1 MLRKPVIV
9 GLLLTCVGLGLPL
22 AVDATPVGAAATV
35 TIQSN
40 LCYQPSA
47 SGMSCMGGTSHKFDA
62 YLPAGVTQATPGV
75 ILIHG
80 GGFTGGDK
88 TDLANLGNRLAAD
101 GMAAFSINYR
111 LDSSTIAGFPM
122 ESQDVMTAI
131 SYVQPRTPRPSM
143 SIQVGWRPSAL
154 RQARRSRCTRQ

>member
-9 GLLLTCVGLGLPL
+9 GLLFACVGLGLPL
-22 AVDATPVGAAATV
+22 VDAIPVAATSAV

-40 LCYQPSA
+40 LCYQPS
-47 SGMSCMGGTSHKFDA
+47 SSGTSCTGGSSHRFDA
-62 YLPAGVTQATPGV
+62 YVPAGMTQATPGV

-111 LDSSTIAGFPM
+111 LDDSTTVGFPM

-131 SYVQPRTPRPSM
+131 SYVRAHAASFDVDPGRLASFGT
-143 SIQVGWRPSAL
+143 SA
-154 RQARRSRCTRQ
+154 